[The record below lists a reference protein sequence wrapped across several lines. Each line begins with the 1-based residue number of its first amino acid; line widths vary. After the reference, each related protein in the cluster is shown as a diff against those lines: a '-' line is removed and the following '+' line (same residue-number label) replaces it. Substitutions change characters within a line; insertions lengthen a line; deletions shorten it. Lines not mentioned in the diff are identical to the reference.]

1 MKVYVVSQAISDDD
15 LNFYS
20 QVEGVYTDENKA
32 ISKVKEIHDE
42 VVKYFSDPDDDYD
55 NGDSF
60 FEIHE
65 ADDIQIRRAVD
76 ITEKEVE

>member
-32 ISKVKEIHDE
+32 ISKVKEIHDDIIGD
-42 VVKYFSDPDDDYD
+42 FNDPEDDYED
-55 NGDSF
+55 GDRF

-65 ADDIQIRRAVD
+65 ADDIQIRRAID